1 MEFNNKSQ
9 KGGAVMAITEVTAS
23 LNSNTVTLQEN
34 LENEYSG
41 YLIAPEETGNY
52 TATVSAYDE
61 DGNVTVIPRSVTVSA
76 FVEPKVNW
84 TVNDRFNIQDYNRI
98 KNNLEYIYE
107 RAVQILF
114 HFEILDMGG
123 NITEYSGFWSVE
135 KFNLFETNLDLLNKR
150 ILNRDFGTKQV
161 FFENGPF
168 IGYAELNRIE
178 SAILDMK
185 ESLDNMY
192 SGLRRMPF
200 RLGNFRNIRI

>member
-1 MEFNNKSQ
+1 MEFHNKSQ

-23 LNSNTVTLQEN
+23 LNSNTITLQEN

-41 YLIAPEETGNY
+41 YLIAPEETGTY
-52 TATVSAYDE
+52 MATVSAYDE
-61 DGNVTVIPRSVTVSA
+61 DGNVTNVSRSVTVSA

-98 KNNLEYIYE
+98 KNNLEYLYE
-107 RAVQILF
+107 RAIQILSY
-114 HFEILDMGG
+114 FEIFGMGT

-135 KFNLFETNLDLLNKR
+135 KFNLFETNLDLLNEK
-150 ILNRDFGTKQV
+150 ILSRDFGTKQV

-168 IGYAELNRIE
+168 IGYEELNRIE

-185 ESLDNMY
+185 ESLDNLY
-192 SGLRRMPF
+192 SGLRRIPF
-200 RLGNFRNIRI
+200 RLGSFRNIRV

>member
-9 KGGAVMAITEVTAS
+9 KGGVVMAITEVTAS
-23 LNSNTVTLQEN
+23 LNSNAVTLQEN

-41 YLIAPEETGNY
+41 YLIAPEEKGTY
-52 TATVSAYDE
+52 MVTVSAHDE
-61 DGNVTVIPRSVTVSA
+61 DGNMTTISRRVTVSA

-98 KNNLEYIYE
+98 KNNLEYLYE
-107 RAVQILF
+107 RAIQILSY
-114 HFEILDMGG
+114 FEIFGMGT

-135 KFNLFETNLDLLNKR
+135 KFNLFETNLDLLNER
-150 ILNRDFGTKQV
+150 ILRRDFGTKQI

-168 IGYAELNRIE
+168 IGYEELNRIE

-185 ESLDNMY
+185 ESLDNLY
-192 SGLRRMPF
+192 SGLRRIPF
-200 RLGNFRNIRI
+200 RLGSFRNIRV